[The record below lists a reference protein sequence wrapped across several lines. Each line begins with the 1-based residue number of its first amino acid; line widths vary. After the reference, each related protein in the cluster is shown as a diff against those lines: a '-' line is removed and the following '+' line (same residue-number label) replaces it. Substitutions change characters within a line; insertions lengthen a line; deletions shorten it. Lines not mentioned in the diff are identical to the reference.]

1 MELSWEQVCYS
12 HLTTDSLYTML
23 ALCTCTCMGA
33 VHVNVFWLFGILF
46 MWKEFQENIVIDL

>member
-1 MELSWEQVCYS
+1 LSWEQVCYS

-23 ALCTCTCMGA
+23 ALCTCMCMGA
-33 VHVNVFWLFGILF
+33 VHVNVFWLFSILF